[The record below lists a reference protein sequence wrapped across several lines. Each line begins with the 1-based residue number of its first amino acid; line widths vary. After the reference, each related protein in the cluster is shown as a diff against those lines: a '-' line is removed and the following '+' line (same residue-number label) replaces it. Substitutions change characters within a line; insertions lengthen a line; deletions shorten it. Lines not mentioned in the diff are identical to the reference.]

1 MAYEGVEI
9 VDSFGRPLGL
19 RVKNGVIQNEPQF
32 DFESIKARIKEINS
46 GPLPQTL
53 AKIKAREEALNK
65 RRK

>member
-32 DFESIKARIKEINS
+32 DYESIKARIKEINS
-46 GPLPQTL
+46 APLPQTI
-53 AKIKAREEALNK
+53 AKRKAREEARSK
-65 RRK
+65 RK